1 MANVTWR
8 NPLSRQ
14 PVVLS
19 VVVVL
24 IGLVAIATAAA
35 PPPKS
40 CVQDQQQE
48 DRIRAMMADSLDV
61 AFRDHVAH
69 LFDIW
74 VKSQAEMPE
83 RAVTGAN
90 IGVNAYVRAQR
101 ALSNWKPQRC

>member
-1 MANVTWR
+1 MKA
-8 NPLSRQ
+8 L
-14 PVVLS
+14 VVIVS
-19 VVVVL
+19 
-24 IGLVAIATAAA
+24 AMTSTTAAA
-35 PPPKS
+35 APPKS

-48 DRIRAMMADSLDV
+48 DHIRAMMAESLDV

>member
-1 MANVTWR
+1 MWR
-8 NPLSRQ
+8 NPPSRQ
-14 PVVLS
+14 PVMLS
-19 VVVVL
+19 VAVVL
-24 IGLVAIATAAA
+24 IGLVAVMRSMTAAGA
-35 PPPKS
+35 LSKS

-48 DRIRAMMADSLDV
+48 DHIRAMMADSLDV